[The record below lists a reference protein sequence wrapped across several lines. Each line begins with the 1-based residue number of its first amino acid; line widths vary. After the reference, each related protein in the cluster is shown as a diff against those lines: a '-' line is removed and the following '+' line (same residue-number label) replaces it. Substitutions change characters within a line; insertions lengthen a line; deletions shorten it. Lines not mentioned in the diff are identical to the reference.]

1 MPLYPETIARC
12 QHIKVNGT
20 QCASPALRRRK
31 FCHFHKQYRQKKLQI
46 NANIQRERLKITLPM
61 LEDAN
66 SIQMGLAQVMRLLV
80 TQQIDRGT
88 AGTLL
93 YALQTASCNLNRT
106 SFEPQPTRGRQAAKT
121 VAAAAAERLSTA
133 HGAPRGLPVVLA
145 GGLMSHDLLR
155 AAATAAVA
163 GELPGSR
170 VVTLTEPPVAGAVRL
185 AALSARQQ
193 AGPHAR

>member
-106 SFEPQPTRGRQAAKT
+106 SFEPQPTRVVIDPNCVQRRPIGTTAWSVEGLEYDDVTESRDGAGND
-121 VAAAAAERLSTA
+121 AAEKCDGDGSFDQMLT
-133 HGAPRGLPVVLA
+133 HLIN
-145 GGLMSHDLLR
+145 R
-155 AAATAAVA
+155 AARNTPAKRSRAA
-163 GELPGSR
+163 
-170 VVTLTEPPVAGAVRL
+170 
-185 AALSARQQ
+185 SA
-193 AGPHAR
+193 P

>member
-106 SFEPQPTRGRQAAKT
+106 SFEPQPTRVVIDPNCVQHRPIGTTAWSAVEGLEYDDVTESRDGAGND
-121 VAAAAAERLSTA
+121 AAEKCDGDGSFDQMLT
-133 HGAPRGLPVVLA
+133 HLIN
-145 GGLMSHDLLR
+145 R
-155 AAATAAVA
+155 AARNTPAKRSRAA
-163 GELPGSR
+163 
-170 VVTLTEPPVAGAVRL
+170 
-185 AALSARQQ
+185 SA
-193 AGPHAR
+193 P